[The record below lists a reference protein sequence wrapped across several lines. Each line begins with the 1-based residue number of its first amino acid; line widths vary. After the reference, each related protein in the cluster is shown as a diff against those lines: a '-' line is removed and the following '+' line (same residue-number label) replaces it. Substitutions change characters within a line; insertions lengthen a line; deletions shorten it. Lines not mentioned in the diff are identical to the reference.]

1 MKNFLLLT
9 LSLISLFTTSAFA
22 LDVTGLRT
30 EDYHNPVGLDK
41 STIHLSWQLQSE
53 QRGVVQTSYSVQIA
67 TDALFGNVVWDSGT
81 VSSDQ
86 SVGVEAKGF
95 KPVAETRYYWR
106 VTVTDN
112 KGEAAVSTEK
122 AYFETGL
129 MKTSGWNG
137 THWIKASTSPKGE
150 AGEGAA
156 IKDYEVEVKFN
167 VKSLAAGLIFAA
179 SDHNNYY
186 MWQVNMLTGS
196 PRFRPHRWQG
206 GNPACLSENAIT
218 SVSIRNGEQHTLT
231 IKVTN
236 ANVAKTYIDGKL
248 IDTRTGDFAFGDFG
262 FREDYDNGNVPEQ
275 AYFDDFIVRAS
286 PDPSQGGESRVL
298 FEEHFDANPCMFSAG
313 TIENGQFYV
322 SGPGTYSWQQKV
334 ATPVRYDVDF
344 DLTLVQDNASIC
356 FSGTSQNTYMMW
368 AINTFDVAQPVV
380 RRHVYNNGNL
390 TYNDT
395 PITAFSKSDLLGKQ
409 HHIRLECE
417 TPYVRTYIDNVLVD
431 TYQDAQG
438 VLAVG
443 DLGMRVSATGNERE
457 KAYFD
462 NIKQTVYENGTAKV
476 TFSEDFEGAGN
487 AFNATDIREQGGSR
501 QCYMEAAVGAAKRLM
516 QQDGSIAAG
525 MPIFRKTFELGS
537 SVRRARLYATAL
549 GVFNVYINGERVGM
563 TDEDGVTLYDELTP
577 GATELLKTV
586 FYTTYDVTALLREG
600 KNAIGAE
607 VSSGWWNGAIVHGL
621 YGGKPNAFRALLK
634 VEMEDGSTK
643 VIPTDLSW
651 LSNTNGPLRKGDVYN
666 GETYDARLEN
676 GQFLPDYDDSEWF
689 AVGESNDFKG
699 EILAFEGPA
708 IMAVEALRRY
718 PQTIQIYEGTIPNG
732 KTFGAINVVEEILN
746 PQSSTSNPQSSIFN
760 PNFTLKAGQTA
771 VIDLGQN
778 GSGWVSF
785 TAKGQR
791 GTKLRFRFGEM
802 PNTTGDRSRG
812 DDGPAGSVYTE
823 NLRSAE
829 ATLYY
834 TLKGAEEGESFHPT
848 STYFGFRYIEV
859 TTSSEVE
866 LTNVIGETV
875 TSAVEE
881 KSSFRTSH
889 EDVNKLYS
897 NVMWGQRSN
906 FVSVPTDCPQR
917 DERMGWTAD
926 TQVYSMAG
934 LYNGDT
940 RNFYK
945 KWMRDMRDAQRG
957 DGAYGVIAPY
967 HWDVGYG
974 ASAWADAG
982 IILPW
987 NVYLMTGDKEILKD
1001 NLAANEKYMA
1011 FLAAQTGDGY
1021 QYNGGY
1027 TTYGDWVSYVETDR
1041 RYCSVCY
1048 YALDADLFAR
1058 TYRAL
1063 SEQEG
1068 DTYSQKAEQ
1077 YEQLFQNIKAEW
1089 QSRYL
1094 ATNKTPTQATQC
1106 GYLMA
1111 LRYNL
1116 LPDDTSISRTRTR
1129 LRSAISSN
1137 GYKLNTGFLG
1147 TAILNQTLTENG
1159 LNDEAYTLL
1168 LQRNDPSWLYSIDQG
1183 ATTIWERWNSY
1194 TVASGYGPV
1203 SMNSFNHYAYGI
1215 IAEWMFRHMAGIAPD
1230 ETQPGF
1236 KHFLLQ
1242 PNPDTR
1248 STLRYGQKRITF
1260 ADADFA
1266 SDYGSIKAEWQ
1277 CEGTKEMTYRV
1288 TVPANTSAT
1297 LRLPIADGL
1306 YIYESGI
1313 PAEEAEG
1320 VQYLGT
1326 TDGYAT
1332 YEVGS
1337 GSYLFMVSTLDPD
1350 GIGEV
1355 KNEKLEVKNGESAV
1369 YNIAGQ
1375 MVNGQWS
1382 MAGGQ
1387 RGIFITEGKKILRN
1401 N

>member
-1 MKNFLLLT
+1 MVKRLFFLFSCLMALP
-9 LSLISLFTTSAFA
+9 AFA
-22 LDVTGLRT
+22 LDIVNLRT
-30 EDYHNPVGLDK
+30 EDYHNPVGIDK
-41 STIHLSWQLQSE
+41 SSVHFSWQLQSE
-53 QRGVVQTSYSVQIA
+53 LRGVLQTSYNIQIA
-67 TDALFGNVVWDSGT
+67 SDAAFGNVVWESGN
-81 VSSDQ
+81 VNSDQ
-86 SVGVEAKGF
+86 SVDVEAKGF
-95 KPVAETRYYWR
+95 SPAAETRYYWR
-106 VTVTDN
+106 VTVCDN
-112 KGEAAVSTEK
+112 KGGTAISTEK

-129 MKTSGWNG
+129 APSSSPNGGENGWDGTS
-137 THWIKASTSPKGE
+137 WIKALPQRGS
-150 AGEGAA
+150 GEGAVPT
-156 IKDYEVEVKFN
+156 DYEVEVKFN

-186 MWQVNMLTGS
+186 MWQVNTMTGS
-196 PRFRPHRWQG
+196 PRFRPHRWSN

-218 SVSIRNGEQHTLT
+218 QVNVRNGEQHTLT
-231 IKVTN
+231 VKVTG
-236 ANVAKTYIDGKL
+236 ANVARTYIDGIL
-248 IDTRTGDFAFGDFG
+248 IDTRTGDFAYGEFG

-275 AYFDDFIVRAS
+275 AYFDDFIVKVS
-286 PDPSQGGESRVL
+286 PRGDLEGAVL
-298 FEEHFDANPCMFSAG
+298 LEEHFETSPCLFSLG

-322 SGPGTYSWQQKV
+322 SGPGTYAWQQAV
-334 ATPVRYDVDF
+334 REQVRYDVDF
-344 DLTLVQDNASIC
+344 DFTLVQDNASIC
-356 FSGTSQNTYMMW
+356 FSATSNETYMMW

-395 PITAFSKSDLLGKQ
+395 PITAFSKSDLIGKQ
-409 HHIRLECE
+409 HHIRIECE

-431 TYQDAQG
+431 TFEDTQG

-462 NIKQTVYENGTAKV
+462 NIKQTVYEDGTAKV
-476 TFSEDFEGAGN
+476 TISEDFEGAGN
-487 AFNATDIREQGGSR
+487 IFNATDIKDFGGSK
-501 QCYMEAAVGAAKRLM
+501 QCYMEAAVGSAKRLM
-516 QQDGSIAAG
+516 QQEGSIAAG
-525 MPIFRKTFELGS
+525 VPIFRKTFELGG

-563 TDEDGVTLYDELTP
+563 TDEDGNTLYDELTP
-577 GATELLKTV
+577 GATEMLKTV

-607 VSSGWWNGAIVHGL
+607 VSSGWWNGAIVHGI

-634 VEMEDGSTK
+634 VELEDGST
-643 VIPTDLSW
+643 VVVPTDLSW
-651 LSNTNGPLRKGDVYN
+651 KSNTNGPLRKGDVYN
-666 GETYDARLEN
+666 GETYDARLEA
-676 GQFLPDYDDSEWF
+676 GQFTPDYDDSEWF
-689 AVGESNDFKG
+689 AVAQSNDFKG
-699 EILAFEGPA
+699 EIRAFEGPA

-718 PQTIQIYEGTIPNG
+718 PQTIQIYEGTKSNG
-732 KTFGAINVVEEILN
+732 KTFGEINVVEEVTGQN
-746 PQSSTSNPQSSIFN
+746 
-760 PNFTLKAGQTA
+760 NFTLTAGQTA

-785 TAKGQR
+785 TAKGAR

-848 STYFGFRYIEV
+848 TTYFGFRYIEV
-859 TTSSEVE
+859 TTSSDVE

-875 TSAVEE
+875 TSAVDE

-926 TQVYSMAG
+926 TQVYAPAG

-945 KWMRDMRDAQRG
+945 KWMRDMRDAQRE

-967 HWDVGYG
+967 HWQVGYG
-974 ASAWADAG
+974 AAAWADAG
-982 IILPW
+982 VIVPW
-987 NVYLMTGDKEILKD
+987 YVYLMTGDKDILRD

-1011 FLAAQTGDGY
+1011 FLAAQAGDGY
-1021 QYNGGY
+1021 LYNGAY
-1027 TTYGDWVSYVETDR
+1027 TTYGDWVSYVETDK

-1048 YALDADLFAR
+1048 YAYVADLFAR

-1077 YEQLFQNIKAEW
+1077 YEQLFENIKKEW
-1089 QSRYL
+1089 QTRYL
-1094 ATNKTPTQATQC
+1094 ASNKTPNQATQC
-1106 GYLMA
+1106 GFLMA
-1111 LRYNL
+1111 LHYNL
-1116 LPDDTSISRTRTR
+1116 LPDAASVTRTRTR
-1129 LRSAISSN
+1129 LRSSIASN

-1194 TVASGYGPV
+1194 TVANGYGPV
-1203 SMNSFNHYAYGI
+1203 AMNSFNHYAYGI

-1236 KHFLLQ
+1236 KHFILQ

-1248 STLRYGQKRITF
+1248 STLRYNQQRITF

-1277 CEGTKEMTYRV
+1277 CDGSKEMTYRV
-1288 TVPANTSAT
+1288 TIPANTTAT
-1297 LRLPIADGL
+1297 LRLPISDGL
-1306 YIYESGI
+1306 YIYESGQV
-1313 PAEEAEG
+1313 AEDAEG
-1320 VQYLGT
+1320 VTYIET
-1326 TDGYAT
+1326 ADGYAT

-1337 GSYLFMVSTLDPD
+1337 GSYLFTVSTDNPD
-1350 GIGEV
+1350 RIGEMKSEKLKV
-1355 KNEKLEVKNGESAV
+1355 KNEGAIT
-1369 YNIAGQ
+1369 YNVAGQ
-1375 MVNGQWS
+1375 MVSGQWS
-1382 MAGGQ
+1382 VVNGQ
-1387 RGIFITEGKKILRN
+1387 RGIVITEGKKILKN
-1401 N
+1401 K

>member
-1 MKNFLLLT
+1 MRNLLLSFLLSMAVT
-9 LSLISLFTTSAFA
+9 AAHA

-30 EDYHNPVGLDK
+30 EDYHNPVGIDK
-41 STIHLSWQLQSE
+41 TSIHFSWQLQSE
-53 QRGVVQTSYSVQIA
+53 LRGVLQTSYSIQIA
-67 TDALFGNVVWDSGT
+67 SDAAFGNVVWESGT
-81 VSSDQ
+81 TNSDQ
-86 SVGVEAKGF
+86 SVGVEASGF
-95 KPVAETRYYWR
+95 TPAAETRYYWR
-106 VTVTDN
+106 VTVCDN
-112 KGEAAVSTEK
+112 KGETATSTEK

-129 MKTSGWNG
+129 METNAWNG
-137 THWIKASTSPKGE
+137 TRWIKATDSKTVDGGQ
-150 AGEGAA
+150 AVVT
-156 IKDYEVEVKFN
+156 DYEVEVKFN
-167 VKSLAAGLIFAA
+167 IKSLAAGLIFAA

-186 MWQVNMLTGS
+186 MWQVNTLTGS
-196 PRFRPHRWQG
+196 PRFRPHRWTG
-206 GNPACLSENAIT
+206 GNAACLSETAIT
-218 SVSIRNGEQHTLT
+218 RVGIRNGEQHTLK
-231 IKVTN
+231 IVVTN
-236 ANVAKTYIDGKL
+236 ANTAKTYIDGIL
-248 IDTRTGDFAFGDFG
+248 IDTRTGDFAYGDFG

-275 AYFDDFIVRAS
+275 AYFDDFIVRAG
-286 PDPSQGGESRVL
+286 DQVL
-298 FEEHFDANPCMFSAG
+298 LEEHFETSNCMFSSG
-313 TIENGQFYV
+313 TVQNGQFYL

-334 ATPVRYDVDF
+334 AKPVRYDVDF
-344 DLTLVQDNASIC
+344 DFTLVQDNASIC
-356 FSGTSQNTYMMW
+356 FSATSQDTYMMW
-368 AINTFDVAQPVV
+368 AINTFDVSQPVV
-380 RRHVYNNGNL
+380 RRHVYNHGNL

-395 PITAFSKSDLLGKQ
+395 PITAFSKSDILGKQ
-409 HHIRLECE
+409 HHIRIECE

-431 TYQDAQG
+431 TYQDTQG
-438 VLAVG
+438 VLTIG

-462 NIKQTVYENGTAKV
+462 NIKQTVYDSDGTSRV
-476 TFSEDFEGAGN
+476 TFTEDFEGAGN
-487 AFNATDIREQGGSR
+487 AFNATDIKDFGGSR
-501 QCYMEAAVGAAKRLM
+501 QCYMEAAVGSAKRLM

-525 MPIFRKTFELGS
+525 MPMFRKTFELDGN
-537 SVRRARLYATAL
+537 VRRARLYATGL
-549 GVFNVYINGERVGM
+549 GVYNVFINGERVGQ
-563 TDEDGVTLYDELTP
+563 TDEDGNTLYDELKP
-577 GATELLKTV
+577 GATEMLKTV
-586 FYTTYDVTALLREG
+586 FYTTHDVTALLREG

-607 VSSGWWNGAIVHGL
+607 MSSGWWNGGIVHGI

-634 VEMEDGSTK
+634 IEMEDGST
-643 VIPTDLSW
+643 VTIPTDLTW
-651 LSNTNGPLRKGDVYN
+651 QSNTNGPLHKGDVYH
-666 GETYDARLEN
+666 GETYDARLED
-676 GQFLPDYDDSEWF
+676 GQFMPDYDDSEWF
-689 AVGESNDFKG
+689 AVAESNDFKG
-699 EILAFEGPA
+699 QILAFEGPA
-708 IMAVEALRRY
+708 IMAVESLRRY
-718 PQTIQIYEGTIPNG
+718 PQTIQIYEGTKPNG
-732 KTFGAINVVEEILN
+732 KTFGAINVVEEIDGQN
-746 PQSSTSNPQSSIFN
+746 
-760 PNFTLKAGQTA
+760 NFTLQAGQTA

-785 TAKGQR
+785 TAKGAR

-802 PNTTGDRSRG
+802 PNTTGDRGRG

-875 TSAVEE
+875 TSAVDE

-889 EDVNKLYS
+889 EDVNQLYS
-897 NVMWGQRSN
+897 NIMWGQRSN

-945 KWMRDMRDAQRG
+945 KWMRDMRDAQRN

-974 ASAWADAG
+974 AAAWADAG
-982 IILPW
+982 VIVPW
-987 NVYLMTGDKEILKD
+987 YVYLMTGDKEILRD

-1048 YALDADLFAR
+1048 YAYDADLMAR

-1068 DTYSQKAEQ
+1068 DSYSQKAEQ

-1089 QSRYL
+1089 QRRYL
-1094 ATNKTPTQATQC
+1094 GTNKIPTQTTQC

-1111 LRYNL
+1111 LHYNL
-1116 LPDDTSISRTRTR
+1116 LPDETSISRTRTR
-1129 LRSAISSN
+1129 LRSAISNN

-1147 TAILNQTLTENG
+1147 TAILNQTLTENN

-1194 TVASGYGPV
+1194 TKANGYGPV
-1203 SMNSFNHYAYGI
+1203 SMNSFNHYAYGAV
-1215 IAEWMFRHMAGIAPD
+1215 AEWMFRHMAGIAPD

-1248 STLRYGQKRITF
+1248 STLRYSQKRITF
-1260 ADADFA
+1260 TDADFA

-1288 TVPANTSAT
+1288 TIPANTTAT

-1313 PAEEAEG
+1313 LAEEAEG
-1320 VQYLGT
+1320 VQYIGT
-1326 TDGYAT
+1326 ADGYASF
-1332 YEVGS
+1332 EVGS
-1337 GSYLFMVSTLDPD
+1337 GSYLFMVSNLDPVGVKPMD
-1350 GIGEV
+1350 NGQLIMGNELMYNLAGMQLPKLQKGI
-1355 KNEKLEVKNGESAV
+1355 
-1369 YNIAGQ
+1369 NI
-1375 MVNGQWS
+1375 VNG
-1382 MAGGQ
+1382 
-1387 RGIFITEGKKILRN
+1387 KKMLRSN
-1401 N
+1401 

>member
-1 MKNFLLLT
+1 MVKRLFFFLACLMALP
-9 LSLISLFTTSAFA
+9 AFA
-22 LDVTGLRT
+22 LDVVNLRT
-30 EDYHNPVGLDK
+30 EDYHNPVGIDK
-41 STIHLSWQLQSE
+41 SSVHFSWQLQSE
-53 QRGVVQTSYSVQIA
+53 QRGVLQTNYNIQIA
-67 TDALFGNVVWDSGT
+67 SDAAFGNVVWESG
-81 VSSDQ
+81 VVNSDQ
-86 SVGVEAKGF
+86 SVDVEAKGF
-95 KPVAETRYYWR
+95 NPAAETRYYWR
-106 VTVTDN
+106 VTVSDN
-112 KGEAAVSTEK
+112 KGGTAISTEK

-129 MKTSGWNG
+129 MSADGWNG
-137 THWIKASTSPKGE
+137 THWIKATTNPQGTTGE
-150 AGEGAA
+150 ET

-167 VKSLAAGLIFAA
+167 IKSLAAGLIFAA
-179 SDHNNYY
+179 SDHSNYY
-186 MWQVNMLTGS
+186 MWQVNTMTGS
-196 PRFRPHRWQG
+196 PRFRPHRWSG

-218 SVSIRNGEQHTLT
+218 RVSIKNGEQHTLT
-231 IKVTN
+231 VKVTG
-236 ANVAKTYIDGKL
+236 ANVARTYIDGKL
-248 IDTRTGDFAFGDFG
+248 IDTRTGDFAYGDFG

-275 AYFDDFIVRAS
+275 AYFDDFIVKS
-286 PDPSQGGESRVL
+286 GDKVL
-298 FEEHFDANPCMFSAG
+298 LEEHFNGSSCMFQSG
-313 TIENGQFYV
+313 TLENGQFYL
-322 SGPGTYSWQQKV
+322 SGPGTYSWQQNVMK
-334 ATPVRYDVDF
+334 PVRYDVDYDF
-344 DLTLVQDNASIC
+344 TLVQDNASIC
-356 FSGTSQNTYMMW
+356 FSATSSETYMMW
-368 AINTFDVAQPVV
+368 AINTFDVVQPVV

-395 PITAFSKSDLLGKQ
+395 PITAFSKSDLIGKQ

-431 TYQDAQG
+431 TYEDTQG

-462 NIKQTVYENGTAKV
+462 NIKQTVYNADGT
-476 TFSEDFEGAGN
+476 TQITINEDFEGAGN
-487 AFNATDIREQGGSR
+487 VFNATDIKDFGGSR
-501 QCYMEAAVGAAKRLM
+501 QCYMEAAAGAAKRLM
-516 QQDGSIAAG
+516 QQDGSIMAG
-525 MPIFRKTFELGS
+525 MPIFRKTFELGTG
-537 SVRRARLYATAL
+537 VRRARLYATGL
-549 GVFNVYINGERVGM
+549 GVYNVFINGERVGQ
-563 TDEDGVTLYDELTP
+563 TDEDGNTLYDELKP
-577 GATELLKTV
+577 GATEMLKTV
-586 FYTTYDVTALLREG
+586 FYTTHDVTALLREG
-600 KNAIGAE
+600 RNAIGAE
-607 VSSGWWNGAIVHGL
+607 LSGGWWNGAIVHGI

-634 VEMEDGSTK
+634 IEMEDGST
-643 VIPTDLSW
+643 VVVPTDLSW
-651 LSNTNGPLRKGDVYN
+651 MSNTNGPLRKGDIYH
-666 GETYDARLEN
+666 GETYDARLED
-676 GQFLPDYDDSEWF
+676 GQFTPDYDDSDWF
-689 AVGESNDFKG
+689 AVAESNDFKG

-718 PQTIQIYEGTIPNG
+718 PQTIQIYEGTKANG
-732 KTFGAINVVEEILN
+732 KTFGEINVVEEISGQN
-746 PQSSTSNPQSSIFN
+746 
-760 PNFTLKAGQTA
+760 NFTLTAGQTA

-778 GSGWVSF
+778 ASGWVSF
-785 TAKGQR
+785 RAKGAR

-802 PNTTGDRSRG
+802 PNTTGDRARG

-829 ATLYY
+829 ATLHY
-834 TLKGAEEGESFHPT
+834 TLKGAEEGENFHPT
-848 STYFGFRYIEV
+848 TTYFGFRYIEV
-859 TTSSEVE
+859 TASADVE

-875 TSAVEE
+875 TSAVDE
-881 KSSFRTSH
+881 KSTFRTSH

-934 LYNGDT
+934 LYNSDT

-974 ASAWADAG
+974 VSAWADAG
-982 IILPW
+982 VILPW
-987 NVYLMTGDKEILKD
+987 NVYLMTGDKDILRD
-1001 NLAANEKYMA
+1001 NFEANEKYMN

-1027 TTYGDWVSYVETDR
+1027 PTYGDWVSYVNTDS

-1048 YALDADLFAR
+1048 YAYVADLMAR
-1058 TYRAL
+1058 TCRAL

-1077 YEQLFQNIKAEW
+1077 YEQLFQNIKTEW

-1094 ATNKTPTQATQC
+1094 ASNKTPKQATQC
-1106 GYLMA
+1106 GFLMA
-1111 LRYNL
+1111 LHYNL
-1116 LPDDTSISRTRTR
+1116 LPDETSVTRTRTR
-1129 LRSAISSN
+1129 LRSAISGN
-1137 GYKLNTGFLG
+1137 GHKLNTGFLG

-1168 LQRNDPSWLYSIDQG
+1168 LQRGDPSWLYSIDQG

-1194 TVASGYGPV
+1194 TVSSGYGPV

-1266 SDYGSIKAEWQ
+1266 SDYGNIKAEWQ
-1277 CEGTKEMTYRV
+1277 SDGTKEMTYRV
-1288 TVPANTSAT
+1288 AIPANTTAT
-1297 LRLPIADGL
+1297 LRLPIAEGL
-1306 YIYESGI
+1306 YIYESGT

-1320 VQYLGT
+1320 VGYIGT
-1326 TDGYAT
+1326 ADGYAT

-1337 GSYLFMVSTLDPD
+1337 GSYLFTVSTEEPV
-1350 GIGEV
+1350 GI
-1355 KNEKLEVKNGESAV
+1355 KNASNRQQSKVGGQSL
-1369 YNIAGQ
+1369 YNVAGQ
-1375 MVNGQWS
+1375 RMPDAASAQ
-1382 MAGGQ
+1382 
-1387 RGIFITEGKKILRN
+1387 GIVITNGKKVLRK
-1401 N
+1401 

>member
-1 MKNFLLLT
+1 MVKRLFFLVPCLMAL
-9 LSLISLFTTSAFA
+9 SAFA
-22 LDVTGLRT
+22 LDVVNLRT
-30 EDYHNPVGLDK
+30 EDYHNPVGIDR

-53 QRGVVQTSYSVQIA
+53 QRGVLQTSYSLQIA
-67 TDALFGNVVWDSGT
+67 SDAAFGNVVWESG
-81 VSSDQ
+81 VVNSDQ
-86 SVGVEAKGF
+86 SVDVEANGF
-95 KPVAETRYYWR
+95 NPAAETRYYWR
-106 VTVTDN
+106 VIVTDN
-112 KGEAAVSTEK
+112 KGETATSTEK

-129 MKTSGWNG
+129 APSDSPFGGENCWTGS
-137 THWIKASTSPKGE
+137 HWIKASTNEQGSE
-150 AGEGAA
+150 AEGPVT
-156 IKDYEVEVKFN
+156 DYEVEVKFT
-167 VKSLAAGLIFAA
+167 VKQLAAGLIFAA

-186 MWQVNMLTGS
+186 MWQVNTLTGS
-196 PRFRPHRWQG
+196 PRFRPHRWSG

-218 SVSIRNGEQHTLT
+218 QVNIKNNEQHTMK
-231 IKVTN
+231 IVVTN
-236 ANVAKTYIDGKL
+236 ANTARTYIDGIL
-248 IDTRTGDFAFGDFG
+248 INTSEGDFAYGDFG

-275 AYFDDFIVRAS
+275 AFFDDFVVKSGDKI
-286 PDPSQGGESRVL
+286 L
-298 FEEHFDANPCMFSAG
+298 LEEHFDGSTCMFSSG
-313 TIENGQFYV
+313 TLEDGQFYL
-322 SGPGTYSWQQKV
+322 SGPGTYSWQQVV
-334 ATPVRYDVDF
+334 AKQVRFDVDF
-344 DLTLVQDNASIC
+344 DFTLVQDNASIC
-356 FSGTSQNTYMMW
+356 FSATSSDTYMMW
-368 AINTFDVAQPVV
+368 AINTFDVSQPVV
-380 RRHVYNNGNL
+380 RRHVYKNGNL

-395 PITAFSKSDLLGKQ
+395 PITAFSKADIINHQ
-409 HHIRLECE
+409 RHIRIECE

-431 TYQDAQG
+431 TYQDTQG

-462 NIKQTVYENGTAKV
+462 NIKQTVYNDDGTTRV
-476 TFSEDFEGAGN
+476 TINEDFEGAGN
-487 AFNATDIREQGGSR
+487 AFNGEVKEFGGSR
-501 QCYMEAAVGAAKRLM
+501 QCYMEAAVGSSKRLM
-516 QQDGSIAAG
+516 QQEGSITPG
-525 MPIFRKTFELGS
+525 VPIFRKTFDLDSG
-537 SVRRARLYATAL
+537 VRRARLYATGL
-549 GVFNVYINGERVGM
+549 GVYNVFINGERVGQ
-563 TDEDGVTLYDELTP
+563 TDEDGNTLYDELKP
-577 GATELLKTV
+577 GATEMFKTV
-586 FYTTYDVTALLREG
+586 FYTTHDVTALLQEG

-607 VSSGWWNGAIVHGL
+607 VSSGWWNGAIVHGT
-621 YGGKPNAFRALLK
+621 YGNKPNAFRALLK
-634 VEMEDGSTK
+634 IELEDGSTK

-651 LSNTNGPLRKGDVYN
+651 LSNTNGPLRKGDIYN
-666 GETYDARLEN
+666 GETYDARLEA
-676 GQFLPDYDDSEWF
+676 GQFTPDYDDSNWF
-689 AVGESNDFKG
+689 AVAASNDFKG
-699 EILAFEGPA
+699 EILAFEGPS

-718 PQTIQIYEGTIPNG
+718 PQTIQIYEGTKPNG
-732 KTFGAINVVEEILN
+732 KTFGAINVVEEITG
-746 PQSSTSNPQSSIFN
+746 QSNFN
-760 PNFTLKAGQTA
+760 LTAGQTA

-778 GSGWVSF
+778 ASGWVSF
-785 TAKGQR
+785 TAKGAR

-802 PNTTGDRSRG
+802 PNTTGDRGRG

-834 TLKGAEEGESFHPT
+834 TLKGAEEGENFHPT
-848 STYFGFRYIEV
+848 TTYFGFRYIEV
-859 TTSSEVE
+859 TASADVE
-866 LTNVIGETV
+866 LSNVIGETV

-881 KSSFRTSH
+881 KSSFRSNH

-897 NVMWGQRSN
+897 NIMWGQRSN

-945 KWMRDMRDAQRG
+945 KWMRDMRDAQNG

-967 HWDVGYG
+967 HWQVGYG
-974 ASAWADAG
+974 AAAWADAG
-982 IILPW
+982 VIVPW
-987 NVYLMTGDKEILKD
+987 YVYLMTGDKDILRD

-1011 FLAAQTGDGY
+1011 FLAAQAGDGY

-1027 TTYGDWVSYVETDR
+1027 PTYGDWVSYVVTDS

-1048 YALDADLFAR
+1048 YAYVADLMAR
-1058 TYRAL
+1058 SCRAL

-1077 YEQLFQNIKAEW
+1077 YEQLFENIKTEW
-1089 QSRYL
+1089 QGRYL
-1094 ATNKTPTQATQC
+1094 GTNKVPTQATQC

-1111 LRYNL
+1111 LHYNL
-1116 LPDDTSISRTRTR
+1116 LPDVTSISRTRNYLHR
-1129 LRSAISSN
+1129 AITNNS
-1137 GYKLNTGFLG
+1137 YKLNTGFLG

-1159 LNDEAYTLL
+1159 YNDDAYTLL

-1194 TVASGYGPV
+1194 TIANGYGPV
-1203 SMNSFNHYAYGI
+1203 SMNSFNHYAYGAV
-1215 IAEWMFRHMAGIAPD
+1215 AEWMFRYMAGIAPD
-1230 ETQPGF
+1230 EAQPGF
-1236 KHFLLQ
+1236 KHFILQ

-1248 STLRYGQKRITF
+1248 KTLRYSQKRITF

-1297 LRLPIADGL
+1297 LRLPVDEGL
-1306 YIYESGI
+1306 YIYESGV

-1326 TDGYAT
+1326 ADGYAT

-1337 GSYLFMVSTLDPD
+1337 GSYFFMVSTESPD

-1355 KNEKLEVKNGESAV
+1355 KNEKLKMKNGEATWYDLQGRRIDSKLFTLHSSLPKG
-1369 YNIAGQ
+1369 IA
-1375 MVNGQWS
+1375 
-1382 MAGGQ
+1382 
-1387 RGIFITEGKKILRN
+1387 ITEGKKILRK
-1401 N
+1401 